1 MTEKNHS
8 NTSVHPT
15 AVVHPKAV
23 IPGNVCIGPYSV
35 IDEHVEL
42 GQACCIGPQVHL
54 TGWTRIGRNNRFH
67 AGCVIGDAPQD
78 LKYQDN
84 PTELI
89 IGDDNVFREQVTIH
103 RSNKPDDSTRIG
115 NGNFFMVNSH
125 VGHNS
130 LIGNQVIVANGALIG
145 GHVQVDDGVFISG
158 NCLVHQF
165 VRIGSLALMQGGA
178 AVSQDLPPFTLATG
192 DNGICGLNVIG
203 IRRAGFDQK
212 ERLKLKRLYREL
224 FLQGKSPIRVAE
236 TIQKRISSP
245 HEKQL
250 IQFVLESERGIC
262 PHIPRKRR

>member
-1 MTEKNHS
+1 
-8 NTSVHPT
+8 
-15 AVVHPKAV
+15 
-23 IPGNVCIGPYSV
+23 
-35 IDEHVEL
+35 
-42 GQACCIGPQVHL
+42 
-54 TGWTRIGRNNRFH
+54 
-67 AGCVIGDAPQD
+67 
-78 LKYQDN
+78 
-84 PTELI
+84 
-89 IGDDNVFREQVTIH
+89 
-103 RSNKPDDSTRIG
+103 
-115 NGNFFMVNSH
+115 MVNSH

-236 TIQKRISSP
+236 TIQKSSLFWSLNGVFVRIYRGKEDKKTLFPRGKRVENILKPFQVIRTSKSS
-245 HEKQL
+245 
-250 IQFVLESERGIC
+250 SR
-262 PHIPRKRR
+262 PRKPSRRCLHRRVHQHRQRHLRQLNPNEFPPG